1 HRRYIKHTLT
11 EYRPGSLL
19 FATPH
24 AHVFGIPTLLLFL
37 AAALHFVRVQADPL
51 ASWPRRLV
59 SGLLLGVLGAVQ
71 ALTNAWEAPL
81 LAGLLLLVIPM
92 AAFLAAPRTLSSA
105 GRVAASALL
114 AAGSTLFFARTM
126 WVRGAGSPGMGKN
139 LEPGGRGFDVVTVFG
154 LFIFLAAAWWGFA
167 VRTRW
172 KERVAGAGLRWSV
185 GLVASTGLAL
195 LALRVIDVFLAA
207 GIVLFLLAVL

>member
-1 HRRYIKHTLT
+1 YFWATSRVIKDTIN
-11 EYRPGSLL
+11 EYPLWSLL
-19 FATPH
+19 FADLH
-24 AHVFGIPTLLLFL
+24 AHVFGIPTLLLRL
-37 AAALHFVRVQADPL
+37 GAAAHFVRVQAAPL

-59 SGLLLGVLGAVQ
+59 SGLLLGFLGAVQ

-139 LEPGGRGFDVVTVFG
+139 LEQGAPGFDVVPSFG
-154 LFIFLAAAWWGFA
+154 LSIFLAAAWWLSA
-167 VRTRW
+167 VLTRW
-172 KERVAGAGLRWSV
+172 KERGASPGLRWSV

-195 LALRVIDVFLAA
+195 L
-207 GIVLFLLAVL
+207 